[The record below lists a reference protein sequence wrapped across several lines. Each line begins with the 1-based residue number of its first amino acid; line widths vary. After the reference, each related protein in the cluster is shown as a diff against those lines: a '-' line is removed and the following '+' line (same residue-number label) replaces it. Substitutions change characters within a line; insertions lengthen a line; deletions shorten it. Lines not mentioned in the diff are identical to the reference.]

1 MLRSMFIR
9 AAPAAPKRG
18 APRRQAHTALDLA
31 QAGRPGS
38 KASYG
43 FGMQWADSYEELRN
57 LIYQAGLFDI
67 QVVPGMTVP
76 EDLTARFSLHTRA
89 RIEAVQ
95 AEFPDQTTI
104 QPLGEPKPDHHVYE
118 VAFKKLG
125 ENMLTIKHDG
135 GRQTYLEFFVTEPM
149 ETLIK
154 KRASFLVEKQQIKD
168 PSKWWNGVYG
178 IYDMMAKVT
187 RTIEDPDIFL
197 DHMVYALTCDDPGL
211 SKAPYIASKN
221 GTQRHLFL
229 PSVRFPGL
237 CFRNLDCAESLE

>member
-1 MLRSMFIR
+1 VR
-9 AAPAAPKRG
+9 A
-18 APRRQAHTALDLA
+18 
-31 QAGRPGS
+31 
-38 KASYG
+38 
-43 FGMQWADSYEELRN
+43 
-57 LIYQAGLFDI
+57 AGLFDI
-67 QVVPGMTVP
+67 RVVPGMTVP

-178 IYDMMAKVT
+178 IYDMKAKVT

-237 CFRNLDCAESLE
+237 CFRNLDCAESWE